1 VRSYILLATVH
12 SKVTDSGTASDIVA
26 HAGNSS
32 DGLRKANKSANGEKN
47 AKKACFIMKNG
58 YESNRFWLPHASSL
72 KER

>member
-1 VRSYILLATVH
+1 MLT
-12 SKVTDSGTASDIVA
+12 
-26 HAGNSS
+26 HADNSS

>member
-1 VRSYILLATVH
+1 MLT
-12 SKVTDSGTASDIVA
+12 

-32 DGLRKANKSANGEKN
+32 DGLRKAKKSANGEKN